1 MTELHNRDDAGFLVI
16 LKHILKWRKPILII
30 SAVAAIAAVVFSMP
44 YFMTPKFKST
54 TVFYPASSGSVG
66 KGLFS
71 KDVGQKADILAFG
84 EEEEAE
90 QLLQILESD
99 AISNRIIAKYNLMER
114 YEIEQDD
121 PYKNTNLTLEY
132 YSNVSFKRNEHLAIE
147 VSVYDADPQVAAN
160 MANDIADLMDSV
172 KSQIQKERAK
182 EALQIVEDEF
192 KRKELEIKAF
202 EDTLAALGK
211 KGVINNNEQAAT
223 ITESYDKAR
232 TDYYNALAGNP
243 SKKQLDALGKRLEEA
258 KADYDKLAKY
268 GGKWQS
274 ISEGLILEREQFER
288 LKEKYAK
295 AKVDV
300 EREMSSKF
308 TINRATPAEKKAK
321 PIRSLIVMLSVFSAF
336 LLSSLAFVVYEV
348 FKENRDWLLNK

>member
-1 MTELHNRDDAGFLVI
+1 MTELHQKDDAGFLVI

-30 SAVAAIAAVVFSMP
+30 SAIAAVAAVVISMP

-54 TVFYPASSGSVG
+54 TIFYPASSGSVG

-99 AISNRIIAKYNLMER
+99 AISRRIINKYSLMER
-114 YEIEQDD
+114 YEIDQDD
-121 PYKNTNLTLEY
+121 PYKNTNLTREY
-132 YSNVSFKRNEHLAIE
+132 YSNVSFRRNEHLAIE

-182 EALQIVEDEF
+182 EALLIVEDEYR
-192 KRKELEIKAF
+192 RKELEIKTF

-211 KGVINNNEQAAT
+211 RGVINNNEQAAT
-223 ITESYDKAR
+223 ISESYDKAR
-232 TDYYNALAGNP
+232 TDYYNALASNAT
-243 SKKQLDALGKRLEEA
+243 SKMLDAMEKRLKEA
-258 KADYDKLAKY
+258 KGDYERLAKY

-274 ISEGLILEREQFER
+274 ISEGLILEREQYER
-288 LKEKYAK
+288 LKEKYGK

-308 TINRATPAEKKAK
+308 TINRATPPEKKAK
-321 PIRSLIVMLSVFSAF
+321 PVRSLLVLLSTLSAF

-348 FKENRDWLLNK
+348 FRENRDWLLNK